1 MIAWADAVAVNTG
14 PSYEAFLASYPNS
27 DLAAT
32 ARKLEE
38 RVQNRTIVAPA
49 PLPTTVS
56 LGPTCPARHPA

>member
-49 PLPTTVS
+49 PLPTTVA